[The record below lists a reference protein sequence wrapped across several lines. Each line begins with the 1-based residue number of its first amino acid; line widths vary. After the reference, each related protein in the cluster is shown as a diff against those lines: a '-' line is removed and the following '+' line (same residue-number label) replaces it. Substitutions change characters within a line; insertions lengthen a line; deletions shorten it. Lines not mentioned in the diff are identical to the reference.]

1 MFWEAFL
8 NELNLRIFHT
18 SGFMCRAALFS
29 CCSLVLLMGNRSVA
43 AQSSPSQ
50 PIALPEAPMPSSGT
64 PAAFQ
69 EHAGGPQDSDS
80 QAGIV
85 PSRIPWQA
93 QTAWQKFGAATKNS
107 FSYPSI
113 AFAAAQAGIYQ
124 AQDSFPEF
132 HEGGAAYGRYFWH
145 SFADQTADA
154 YSTEFI
160 LPALLHQD
168 SRYYRLG
175 KGGFWKRSGYALSR
189 SVITRSDDGDKQ
201 FNTSEV
207 LGSGIA
213 AAASSAYYPSRDRTS
228 SIVSQRWATNLT
240 GDAFGFFLKE
250 FSPEIGNA
258 LGNVVPFRRRKK

>member
-1 MFWEAFL
+1 M
-8 NELNLRIFHT
+8 NELNLRILHT
-18 SGFMCRAALFS
+18 SGLICRVALLS
-29 CCSLVLLMGNRSVA
+29 CCSLVLLIGDRSLA
-43 AQSSPSQ
+43 AQSSSSRL
-50 PIALPEAPMPSSGT
+50 IALPEAPMPESDT
-64 PAAFQ
+64 PATFQ
-69 EHAGGPQDSDS
+69 EDAGGPQDSDS
-80 QAGIV
+80 QGGIV
-85 PSRIPWQA
+85 PPRNSWHA
-93 QTAWQKFGAATKNS
+93 QTAWHKLGAATQNS

-113 AFAAAQAGIYQ
+113 TFAAVQAGIYQ
-124 AQDSFPEF
+124 AQNAFPEF
-132 HEGGAAYGRYFWH
+132 HQGGAAYGRYFWH

-168 SRYYRLG
+168 SRYYRLA

-189 SVITRSDDGDKQ
+189 SVITRSDGGDKQ

-213 AAASSAYYPSRDRTS
+213 AAASSAYYPSRNRTF

-258 LGNVVPFRRRKK
+258 LGNVVPFRRRKKQAF